1 MIYQSAAVNAV
12 GFCSSLQVL
21 SVQNVWMEDRPL
33 QFWQRILCKFLFYLL
48 IEFYLVCAMV
58 YSLLCVVFADRWI
71 CGCGGGLKDTRY
83 H

>member
-21 SVQNVWMEDRPL
+21 SVQNVWMEDRSL
-33 QFWQRILCKFLFYLL
+33 QFWQLILCKFLFYLL

-58 YSLLCVVFADRWI
+58 YTLFSVSCLLIDGSVVVVED
-71 CGCGGGLKDTRY
+71 
-83 H
+83 